1 MIPRTLHQIWL
12 HGGDLPTALQRNVDN
27 LRSLNPGWE
36 HRLWTSKEADEL
48 LATYGGRIAKSY
60 YRIEPRYGA
69 ARADLLRHLII
80 YRHGGVYCDIK
91 SGFLRPL
98 DDVLLPDDDY
108 ILCRVPTRH
117 KELPN
122 GELLTHF
129 VIARSSHP
137 FSAKVIEAILRNIRN
152 YRPWHAV
159 GRIGVLRTTGP
170 IAYTL
175 AIDRSLD
182 GEQCRFVTE
191 QEIGCYFS
199 IDYDHMSAF
208 PNHYST
214 LTEPVVR
221 MGAIGTAMSGWFA
234 RLRSAVR
241 VHVDAKRPGEP
252 SEIPSARTTRDAS
265 PTPLGQSSS
274 TRP

>member
-48 LATYGGRIAKSY
+48 LATCEGSIAKSY

-80 YRHGGVYCDIK
+80 YRRGGVYCDIK

-98 DDVLLPDDDY
+98 DAVLRPDDEY
-108 ILCRVPTRH
+108 ILCRVPSRH
-117 KELPN
+117 RELPN

-129 VIARSSHP
+129 VIARPTHP
-137 FSAKVIEAILRNIRN
+137 FSARVIQDILSNIRG
-152 YRPWHAV
+152 YRPWNAV

-182 GEQCRFVTE
+182 GPQCRFVTE
-191 QEIGCYFS
+191 EEIGSYFS

-208 PNHYST
+208 PNHYSK
-214 LTEPVVR
+214 LREPVVK
-221 MGAIGTAMSGWFA
+221 MGAIGTALSGLFA
-234 RLRSAVR
+234 RLRSVVQVR
-241 VHVDAKRPGEP
+241 FGGER
-252 SEIPSARTTRDAS
+252 SGRRSTSSSAQATRDAS
-265 PTPLGQSSS
+265 PTPLERSSS
-274 TRP
+274 TLP

>member
-1 MIPRTLHQIWL
+1 MIPRILHQIWL
-12 HGGDLPTALQRNVDN
+12 RGGELPSALQRNADN

-36 HRLWTSKEADEL
+36 YRLWTSREADEL
-48 LATYGGRIAKSY
+48 LAGYADKIARSY
-60 YRIEPRYGA
+60 YRIDPRYGA

-91 SGFLRPL
+91 SGFLRRL
-98 DDVLLPDDDY
+98 DDVLRPDDEY
-108 ILCRVPTRH
+108 ILCRVPSRH

-129 VIARSSHP
+129 VIARPTHP
-137 FSAKVIEAILRNIRN
+137 YSASVIHKILCNIKN

-159 GRIGVLRTTGP
+159 GRNGVLRTTGP

-182 GEQCRFVTE
+182 GPPHRFVTE
-191 QEIGCYFS
+191 EEFGSYFS

-208 PNHYST
+208 PDHFST
-214 LTEPVVR
+214 LTDPVVK
-221 MGAIGTAMSGWFA
+221 MGAIGIAMSSFFA
-234 RLRSAVR
+234 RLRSV
-241 VHVDAKRPGEP
+241 VHSYADAKRSRRP
-252 SEIPSARTTRDAS
+252 SMNSSARTTRDAS
-265 PTPLGQSSS
+265 LTTLGRPSS
-274 TRP
+274 TLP